1 MKLVQL
7 IITKLP
13 AENLYVEYPSELSKM
28 VILCSPG
35 HYYLVFSDDT

>member
-13 AENLYVEYPSELSKM
+13 AENLYMEYPSELSKM
-28 VILCSPG
+28 VILCSTG
-35 HYYLVFSDDT
+35 HSYHVSSDGT

>member
-7 IITKLP
+7 IITQIP
-13 AENLYVEYPSELSKM
+13 AEKVYVEYPSELSKM

-35 HYYLVFSDDT
+35 HSYHVFLR